1 MTMANWR
8 NVKEMLDSRD
18 KETFLYSVLMEL
30 NLDEESEF
38 KIEDLEQIS
47 NMVDELADNF
57 AGDLAMDA
65 EEVEF
70 VPDAAY
76 IVLRWSI
83 QDYLPGHMADLVK
96 YVYKK
101 VYKNWLKEII
111 ADAFILLVQSKKI

>member
-1 MTMANWR
+1 MANWR

-38 KIEDLEQIS
+38 KIEELEQIS

-76 IVLRWSI
+76 IVLKWSI
-83 QDYLPGHMADLVK
+83 EDFSPSHLADLVK

-101 VYKNWLKEII
+101 VYENWLKEII